1 MMQMGPLYLPFE
13 IVAAGAALLLLVIGV
28 IAGRASRQRTA
39 RDDAARATFVSER
52 GWQLEADHR
61 GTEKI
66 YRYSGTTDG
75 VSWNVL
81 STYHSGSDAPH
92 AAYTRLTTSAGALS
106 GGVIEVW
113 PNRGGGIQ
121 TGAQLNPDNFIVKTL
136 LKPMMR
142 ALVDAA
148 DAPFLD
154 TDRLLDVRPVDVSDR
169 LAQHFMVLASDGV
182 RVDGL
187 LSADG
192 EAALAQYAE
201 WANSR
206 EGKRT
211 PGAALTLIL
220 AWERGLTILTQ
231 GATLDPAVIE
241 RILALGCTLARQPTA
256 QHM

>member
-1 MMQMGPLYLPFE
+1 MQIGPLYLPFE

-28 IAGRASRQRTA
+28 IGGRASRQRTA
-39 RDDAARATFVSER
+39 REDAARAAFVAER
-52 GWQLEADHR
+52 GWQLEAAHR
-61 GTEKI
+61 ATEKI

-75 VSWNVL
+75 ISWNVL
-81 STYHSGSDAPH
+81 STYRLGSDVPH
-92 AAYTRLTTSAGALS
+92 AAYTRLATSAGALS

-113 PNRGGGIQ
+113 PNRGGIQ
-121 TGAQLNPDNFIVKTL
+121 TGLQLNPDNFIVKTL

-154 TDRLLDVRPVDVSDR
+154 TDRLLDVHSVEISDR
-169 LAQHFMVLASDGV
+169 LVQHYIVLASDGV

-241 RILALGCTLARQPTA
+241 RIVTLGCTLAA
-256 QHM
+256 QGAAGRT